1 MGNFGAGR
9 SCPDLQLKEEGLYK
23 GSIKAAMVIARV
35 YSYALNLAVEL
46 LRREEKVQAGRN
58 SNHA

>member
-1 MGNFGAGR
+1 M
-9 SCPDLQLKEEGLYK
+9 
-23 GSIKAAMVIARV
+23 ARV